1 MSITTQEMFDFMDI
15 SSMSYEELVTKRNNI
30 IGFNPDNINECLEAV
45 NTEEMGEVIDM
56 IKDIEK
62 TLYYATLIETMKH
75 ENSTKTI
82 YEKSISLEDRMKY
95 LQNYLTEFAEMVEL
109 ASLEEKQLIKNK
121 MTELLNQM

>member
-1 MSITTQEMFDFMDI
+1 
-15 SSMSYEELVTKRNNI
+15 
-30 IGFNPDNINECLEAV
+30 
-45 NTEEMGEVIDM
+45 
-56 IKDIEK
+56 
-62 TLYYATLIETMKH
+62 MKH

-82 YEKSISLEDRMKY
+82 YEKLTSLEDRMKY

>member
-1 MSITTQEMFDFMDI
+1 MDKKCLI
-15 SSMSYEELVTKRNNI
+15 EVKELLVKEVYKQA
-30 IGFNPDNINECLEAV
+30 ECLEAV

-82 YEKSISLEDRMKY
+82 YEKSISLEDKMKY

-109 ASLEEKQLIKNK
+109 ASLEEKQLIKDK
-121 MTELLNQM
+121 MTELLNKM

>member
-1 MSITTQEMFDFMDI
+1 MDKKCLK
-15 SSMSYEELVTKRNNI
+15 EVKELLVKEVYKQA
-30 IGFNPDNINECLEAV
+30 ECLEAV

-109 ASLEEKQLIKNK
+109 ASLEEKQLIKTK
-121 MTELLNQM
+121 MTELLNKM

>member
-1 MSITTQEMFDFMDI
+1 MDKKCLK
-15 SSMSYEELVTKRNNI
+15 EVKELLVKEVYKQA
-30 IGFNPDNINECLEAV
+30 ECLEAV

-62 TLYYATLIETMKH
+62 TLYYATLIETMKY

-121 MTELLNQM
+121 MTELLNQI

>member
-1 MSITTQEMFDFMDI
+1 MDKKCLK
-15 SSMSYEELVTKRNNI
+15 EVKELLVKEVYKQA
-30 IGFNPDNINECLEAV
+30 ECLEAV
-45 NTEEMGEVIDM
+45 NTVEMGEVIDM

-82 YEKSISLEDRMKY
+82 YEKSINLEDRMKY

>member
-1 MSITTQEMFDFMDI
+1 MDKKCLK
-15 SSMSYEELVTKRNNI
+15 EVKELLVKEVYKQA
-30 IGFNPDNINECLEAV
+30 ECLEAV
-45 NTEEMGEVIDM
+45 NTVEMGEVIDM

-75 ENSTKTI
+75 ENSTRAI

>member
-1 MSITTQEMFDFMDI
+1 MNHLKSMKEQLICQVQEQFDHLDVVDTK
-15 SSMSYEELVTKRNNI
+15 EL
-30 IGFNPDNINECLEAV
+30 
-45 NTEEMGEVIDM
+45 GEVIDM

-121 MTELLNQM
+121 MTELLNQI

>member
-1 MSITTQEMFDFMDI
+1 MDKKCLK
-15 SSMSYEELVTKRNNI
+15 EVKELLVKEVYKQA
-30 IGFNPDNINECLEAV
+30 ECLEAV

-75 ENSTKTI
+75 ESSIKTI

>member
-1 MSITTQEMFDFMDI
+1 MDKKCLK
-15 SSMSYEELVTKRNNI
+15 EVKELLVK
-30 IGFNPDNINECLEAV
+30 EVYKQAKCLETV

>member
-1 MSITTQEMFDFMDI
+1 MDKKCLK
-15 SSMSYEELVTKRNNI
+15 EVKELLVKEVYKQA
-30 IGFNPDNINECLEAV
+30 ECLEAV

-75 ENSTKTI
+75 ENSTKTF

>member
-1 MSITTQEMFDFMDI
+1 
-15 SSMSYEELVTKRNNI
+15 
-30 IGFNPDNINECLEAV
+30 
-45 NTEEMGEVIDM
+45 MGEVIDM

-95 LQNYLTEFAEMVEL
+95 LQNYLTEFAEMVTYSKDGILQQAAQSML
-109 ASLEEKQLIKNK
+109 AQANQSTQGILSLL
-121 MTELLNQM
+121 T

>member
-1 MSITTQEMFDFMDI
+1 MDKKCLK
-15 SSMSYEELVTKRNNI
+15 EVKELLVKEVYKQA
-30 IGFNPDNINECLEAV
+30 ECLEAV

-95 LQNYLTEFAEMVEL
+95 LQNYLAEFAEMVEL
-109 ASLEEKQLIKNK
+109 ASLEEKQLIKDK
-121 MTELLNQM
+121 MTELLNKM

>member
-1 MSITTQEMFDFMDI
+1 MDKKCLK
-15 SSMSYEELVTKRNNI
+15 EVKELLVKEVYKQA
-30 IGFNPDNINECLEAV
+30 ECLDAV
-45 NTEEMGEVIDM
+45 NTKEMGEVIDM

>member
-1 MSITTQEMFDFMDI
+1 MDKKCLK
-15 SSMSYEELVTKRNNI
+15 EVKELLIKEVYKQA
-30 IGFNPDNINECLEAV
+30 ECLEAV

-62 TLYYATLIETMKH
+62 TLYYATLIETIKH

-109 ASLEEKQLIKNK
+109 ASLEEKQLIKTK

>member
-1 MSITTQEMFDFMDI
+1 MDKKCLK
-15 SSMSYEELVTKRNNI
+15 EVKELLVKEVYKQA
-30 IGFNPDNINECLEAV
+30 ECLEAV

-82 YEKSISLEDRMKY
+82 YEKLTSLEDRMKY

>member
-1 MSITTQEMFDFMDI
+1 MDKKCLK
-15 SSMSYEELVTKRNNI
+15 EVKELLVKEVYKQA
-30 IGFNPDNINECLEAV
+30 ECLKAV

-82 YEKSISLEDRMKY
+82 YEKSIRLEDKMKY
-95 LQNYLTEFAEMVEL
+95 LQNYLTEFAEVVEL
-109 ASLEEKQLIKNK
+109 ASLEEKQLIKDK

>member
-1 MSITTQEMFDFMDI
+1 MDKKCLK
-15 SSMSYEELVTKRNNI
+15 EVKELLVKEVYKQA
-30 IGFNPDNINECLEAV
+30 ECLEAV

-75 ENSTKTI
+75 ENSIKTI
-82 YEKSISLEDRMKY
+82 YEKSISLEDRIKY

-121 MTELLNQM
+121 MTELLNQI